1 MHALEIFCL
10 EPPTPVNGEAVW
22 SSQEM
27 SVGTMTTYS
36 CDSGYVLVGQAT
48 RTCEDARG
56 ETIGIWSGTTPICEG
71 TNNKKVNSLSI
82 VNKLLDCITNEVLC
96 LFSNSQ

>member
-1 MHALEIFCL
+1 M
-10 EPPTPVNGEAVW
+10 NGEAVL

-36 CDSGYVLVGQAT
+36 CDPGYVLVGQAT

-71 TNNKKVNSLSI
+71 TNHKQKQKVNSLSI
-82 VNKLLDCITNEVLC
+82 VNKLLDCITN
-96 LFSNSQ
+96 